1 MGLGPSTKMTTLHH
15 YRCPLTKKL
24 LEDGETDFAGIIVD
38 GVSENFDDKV
48 FTAERSAELAD
59 LLGADGAL
67 VAIDGWG
74 NHHVDFVHVIE
85 QLGIRGI
92 PAVGL
97 SYIAQQGRLVCSNSF
112 VDCIV
117 DFNKSEAGYESCIV
131 GENNPDAYD
140 AVKALALL
148 KNKMNKWGKKESFLM
163 AEKRRGSL
171 EKKVFTVKEVRK
183 GNKTE
188 ISGGI
193 LYIGENLAKYSPYK
207 STAIKDFCLEIR
219 KPGEGDCFVNSNL
232 DFSPLVC
239 KTRGKIGEGVTHLL
253 KGVSLMLTGVE
264 ETGFQPCNIGSS
276 QGILKD
282 VVVFNKAGT
291 PSSEDYLLH
300 LDVIF
305 KEGEARSAAALWEA
319 HRLADGIAQEIR
331 RAMSDISHTVYQREK
346 TEWFARRGKR
356 KVVLIKIVSGLG
368 NMYDTALFPDEPCGI
383 IGAHNIRESKNI
395 PYLITPLQCLDG
407 VLHSLL

>member
-148 KNKMNKWGKKESFLM
+148 KNKMNK
-163 AEKRRGSL
+163 
-171 EKKVFTVKEVRK
+171 
-183 GNKTE
+183 
-188 ISGGI
+188 
-193 LYIGENLAKYSPYK
+193 
-207 STAIKDFCLEIR
+207 
-219 KPGEGDCFVNSNL
+219 
-232 DFSPLVC
+232 
-239 KTRGKIGEGVTHLL
+239 
-253 KGVSLMLTGVE
+253 
-264 ETGFQPCNIGSS
+264 
-276 QGILKD
+276 
-282 VVVFNKAGT
+282 
-291 PSSEDYLLH
+291 
-300 LDVIF
+300 
-305 KEGEARSAAALWEA
+305 
-319 HRLADGIAQEIR
+319 
-331 RAMSDISHTVYQREK
+331 
-346 TEWFARRGKR
+346 
-356 KVVLIKIVSGLG
+356 
-368 NMYDTALFPDEPCGI
+368 
-383 IGAHNIRESKNI
+383 
-395 PYLITPLQCLDG
+395 
-407 VLHSLL
+407 

>member
-1 MGLGPSTKMTTLHH
+1 
-15 YRCPLTKKL
+15 
-24 LEDGETDFAGIIVD
+24 
-38 GVSENFDDKV
+38 
-48 FTAERSAELAD
+48 
-59 LLGADGAL
+59 
-67 VAIDGWG
+67 
-74 NHHVDFVHVIE
+74 
-85 QLGIRGI
+85 
-92 PAVGL
+92 
-97 SYIAQQGRLVCSNSF
+97 
-112 VDCIV
+112 
-117 DFNKSEAGYESCIV
+117 
-131 GENNPDAYD
+131 
-140 AVKALALL
+140 
-148 KNKMNKWGKKESFLM
+148 
-163 AEKRRGSL
+163 
-171 EKKVFTVKEVRK
+171 
-183 GNKTE
+183 
-188 ISGGI
+188 
-193 LYIGENLAKYSPYK
+193 
-207 STAIKDFCLEIR
+207 
-219 KPGEGDCFVNSNL
+219 
-232 DFSPLVC
+232 
-239 KTRGKIGEGVTHLL
+239 
-253 KGVSLMLTGVE
+253 MLTGVE

-331 RAMSDISHTVYQREK
+331 RAMPNINHTVYQREK